1 MKEIILSL
9 CISEAI
15 FSGCNPQ
22 QPDNTFVL
30 VTNEKGPTLGY
41 SPQSGIKLLKLD
53 GLKFKDLNKNGILDK
68 YEDWR
73 LSIDERAENLASQ
86 MSIEQISGLMLYSRH
101 QTLPSKPLG
110 FGFAEGSYDGKSFA
124 ESGASE
130 WQLTDQQK
138 SFLRDDNLRHILIGA
153 VSSPETAAKWNN
165 EMQAY
170 VEGLGLGIPSN
181 TSSDP
186 RHSGGGSSEFNSGT
200 GGSISLWPDGLG
212 MAATFSPETV
222 NTFGKIAAQEY
233 RAMGITTALSPQVD
247 LGTEPRWFRIF
258 MTFGESPELATDMSR
273 AYIDGFQTSEGKEE
287 IKDGWGYNSVNAMV
301 KHWPGGG
308 TVESGR
314 DAHWAFGKYAVYPG
328 KNFET
333 HLKPFTEGAFKL
345 QGETGIASAVMP
357 YYTISYGQAEDGT
370 NYANGFSKY
379 IITDLL
385 REKYEY
391 DGVVCTDWRIT
402 ADEGERPD
410 VFMGKPWGVEGK
422 TVAERHYIALMAGID
437 QFGGNSE
444 VAPVLDAYR
453 MGVRLHGEKFMDEK
467 FRKSAV
473 RLLKNIFRIGLFEN
487 PYIDAQKT
495 AKTVGNPEFMKAGYD
510 AQLKSIVMLKNKG
523 NTLPVD
529 NKKVVYIPKVYTPS
543 IKDWYGHWTQA
554 SYDYPV
560 NLEII
565 KKYYRVTENPDE
577 ADFAIVFVSSPYRN
591 IDGGGY
597 DADDR
602 LNGSN
607 GYMPISLQYST
618 YTATEAREHSI
629 AAGDPLVDP
638 EIKDR
643 TYKNKS
649 ITVSN
654 TTDLN
659 TILVTKKQLGDK
671 PVIVVVNINRPMVF
685 HEFEKQV
692 DGILL
697 RFNVGEQ
704 AVMDIIS
711 GETEPSGLLPL
722 QMPADMAAVEKQFE
736 DVPFDM
742 ECHKDSEG
750 NSYDFSFGLNWKGVI
765 KDARTEKYGILN
777 TNKNKDQQP

>member
-1 MKEIILSL
+1 MKSEFIGL
-9 CISEAI
+9 CLLCTLASCKGTE
-15 FSGCNPQ
+15 
-22 QPDNTFVL
+22 
-30 VTNEKGPTLGY
+30 EKGPQFITVENENGPVLGY
-41 SPQSGIKLLKLD
+41 SPKSGVSILDMD
-53 GLKFKDLNKNGILDK
+53 GLKFKDLNKNGQLDK

-73 LSIDERAENLASQ
+73 LTAEERATDLAIR
-86 MSIEQISGLMLYSRH
+86 MSTEQIAGLMLYSRH
-101 QTLPSKPLG
+101 QTLPSKPVG
-110 FGFAEGSYDGKSFA
+110 FGFAEGSYNGKSFQ
-124 ESGASE
+124 ESGAPA

-138 SFLRDDNLRHILIGA
+138 SFLRDDNVRHILLGA
-153 VSSPETAAKWNN
+153 VDSPETAAKWNN
-165 EMQAY
+165 EMQAF
-170 VEGLGLGIPSN
+170 VESLPLGIPSN

-186 RHSGGGSSEFNSGT
+186 RHSGGGNTEFNSGT
-200 GGSISLWPDGLG
+200 GGAISLWPDGLG
-212 MAATFSPETV
+212 MAATFDPEIV
-222 NTFGKIAAQEY
+222 KSFGRIAAREY
-233 RAMGITTALSPQVD
+233 RALGITTALSPQVD

-273 AYIDGFQTSEGKEE
+273 AYIDGFQTSDGNDE
-287 IKDGWGYNSVNAMV
+287 IKDGWGYASVNAMV

-314 DAHWAFGKYAVYPG
+314 DAHWAFGKYAIYPG

-345 QGETGIASAVMP
+345 DGKTGTASALMP
-357 YYTISYGQAEDGT
+357 YYTISYNQANDGT

-385 REKYEY
+385 REKYEF

-410 VFMGKPWGVEGK
+410 VFMGKPWGVEAK
-422 TVAERHYIALMAGID
+422 TVAERHYIAIMAGVD

-444 VAPVLDAYR
+444 MAPLLEAYQ
-453 MGVRLHGEKFMDEK
+453 MGVRQHGEEFMKEK

-473 RLLKNIFRIGLFEN
+473 RLLKNIFRIGMFEN
-487 PYIDAQKT
+487 PYLNPEQS
-495 AKTVGNPEFMKAGYD
+495 AKTVGNPEFMKTGYE

-523 NTLPVD
+523 NVLPMD
-529 NKKVVYIPKVYTPS
+529 NKKTVYIPKIYKPS

-560 NLEII
+560 DMEKI
-565 KKYYRVTENPDE
+565 KKYYRVTENPTE

-597 DADDR
+597 DSDDR
-602 LNGSN
+602 QEGNN
-607 GYMPISLQYST
+607 GYLPISLQYGT

-629 AAGDPLVDP
+629 AAGDPVIDP

-643 TYKNKS
+643 TYKNKRV
-649 ITVSN
+649 TVSN

-659 TILVTKKQLGDK
+659 TILVTKKQMGDK
-671 PVIVVVNINRPMVF
+671 PVIVAVNINRPMVF
-685 HEFEKQV
+685 HEFEKYV
-692 DGILL
+692 DGIILS
-697 RFNVGEQ
+697 FNIGEQ
-704 AVMDIIS
+704 AVMDVIS
-711 GETEPSGLLPL
+711 GKYEPSGLLPL
-722 QMPADMAAVEKQFE
+722 QMPANMMTVEKQFE

-750 NSYDFSFGLNWKGVI
+750 NTYDFGFGLNWKGKI
-765 KDARTEKYGILN
+765 QDARTERYIIH
-777 TNKNKDQQP
+777 NK

>member
-1 MKEIILSL
+1 MKKTLFSL
-9 CISEAI
+9 CLAGITLLGCRQEQPQEA
-15 FSGCNPQ
+15 
-22 QPDNTFVL
+22 FVL
-30 VTNEKGPTLGY
+30 VENANGPTLGY
-41 SPQSGIKLLKLD
+41 SPESGVSILEED
-53 GLKFKDLNKNGILDK
+53 GLKFKDLNKNGKLDR

-73 LSIDERAENLASQ
+73 LSVDERAEDLASQ

-110 FGFAEGSYDGKSFA
+110 FGFAEGSYDGKSFE
-124 ESGASE
+124 ESGAPA

-138 SFLRDDNLRHILIGA
+138 SFLRDDNLRHILLGA
-153 VSSPETAAKWNN
+153 VESPEAAAKWNN
-165 EMQAY
+165 EMQAF
-170 VEGLGLGIPSN
+170 VEGLDLGIPSN

-186 RHSGGGSSEFNSGT
+186 RHSGGGNSEFNSGT
-200 GGSISLWPDGLG
+200 GGAISLWPDGLG
-212 MAATFSPETV
+212 MAATFDPEIV
-222 NTFGKIAAQEY
+222 KTFGKIAAQEY
-233 RAMGITTALSPQVD
+233 RALGITTALSPQVD

-273 AYIDGFQTSEGKEE
+273 AYIDGFQTSEGKDE
-287 IKDGWGYNSVNAMV
+287 IQGGWGYKSVNAMV

-328 KNFET
+328 KNFEA
-333 HLKPFTEGAFKL
+333 HLKPFTEGAFRLEGK
-345 QGETGIASAVMP
+345 TGTASAVMP
-357 YYTISYGQAEDGT
+357 YYTISYDQANDGT

-385 REKYEY
+385 REKYGF

-410 VFMGKPWGVEGK
+410 VFMGKPWGVEAK

-444 VAPVLDAYR
+444 VAPVLEAYQL
-453 MGVRLHGEKFMDEK
+453 GVQQHGEAFMKEK
-467 FRKSAV
+467 FRKSAI

-487 PYIDAQKT
+487 PYLNPGHSTEIS
-495 AKTVGNPEFMKAGYD
+495 GNPEFMQAGYD

-523 NTLPVD
+523 NVLPVD
-529 NKKVVYIPKVYTPS
+529 SRKTVYIPKVYTPS

-560 NLEII
+560 NIERI
-565 KKYYRVTENPDE
+565 KKYYQVTENPDE

-602 LNGSN
+602 RNGNN
-607 GYMPISLQYST
+607 GYVPISLQYGT
-618 YTATEAREHSI
+618 YTAAEAREHSI

-643 TYKNKS
+643 TYKDKS

-685 HEFEKQV
+685 HEFEQQV
-692 DGILL
+692 DGIIL
-697 RFNVGEQ
+697 RFNIGEQ
-704 AVMDIIS
+704 AVMDVIS
-711 GETEPSGLLPL
+711 GKYEPSGLLPV
-722 QMPADMAAVEKQFE
+722 QMPADMATVEKQFE

-750 NSYDFSFGLNWKGVI
+750 HTYDFAFGLNWSGVI
-765 KDARTEKYGILN
+765 QDARTEKYGTRN
-777 TNKNKDQQP
+777 NNQ